1 MVIAVV
7 GYSIVLLIVFGRVLL
22 PPEGQMIFGDDIQ
35 HQYYFFRE
43 FFNHF
48 LRSGVFP
55 WWNPYIFGG
64 QPYIADPMVNIWY
77 PATWL
82 FFLLP
87 LNVAYSWHIIIHI
100 FWACMGM
107 YVLVHTITANKG
119 TRLDPAAWASG
130 VIFGLSGFFMAR
142 TWAGHVDVI
151 AAAAWMPWVV
161 YAFLRVMKVP
171 HTGHISSEE
180 KKSVAVASITFALQ
194 LLSGY
199 QTMAFFTLIAVFI
212 FALVRSV
219 VKKSIRSF
227 VWVVAA
233 GSVGIGLATIQLIP
247 VQEFFRQSIRT
258 YRLPYTWVSY
268 GSWGMASF
276 VQFLQPFF
284 YGNQRTY
291 TGLPPNF
298 IEHSVFVGV
307 GGLVLAVIGFVILV
321 PMLRSWITHRTSRE
335 ALIYGCG
342 FIGIALFG
350 VWVSL
355 GPNAP
360 VDLQY
365 ALWRMVPMYHYLRI
379 PPRHL
384 ILVVFGLAGLAGIGL
399 AAIRAS
405 YKKWSYFTVL
415 IVGILV
421 VEMIWF
427 GRNFVELTP
436 VPEMRHDKELIA
448 LLTRDK
454 EPYRVFQNFGV
465 WLSARDAL
473 DFDSVMSYGIYSA
486 TGYDTSMLRSYYEYI
501 AQATGRK
508 GSDMVLLHDVQVP
521 YLSPAQAQTIDAL
534 NIKYIM
540 VPLGHDPFS
549 GNYRYRLI
557 RDDGALYRLYENTTV
572 LPRFYLRNQSC
583 GTAEV
588 VSYSPNRIELTTDS
602 TCDTTLDSSE
612 VWYPGW
618 EAYID
623 GKKTSI
629 NKTNN
634 VFRTLFVSSGKH
646 TVLYRYHPVIFYR
659 AAGISIITAC
669 MLLYWV
675 RKPGI
680 DVSRR
685 RGNKWRS
692 YQWF

>member
-7 GYSIVLLIVFGRVLL
+7 GYIVVLLIVFGRVLL
-22 PPEGQMIFGDDIQ
+22 PPAGQMIFGDDIQ
-35 HQYYFFRE
+35 HQYYFFRD
-43 FFNHF
+43 FFNQF
-48 LRSGVFP
+48 FRTGSVP
-55 WWNPYIFGG
+55 WWNPYLFSG

-82 FFLLP
+82 YFLLP
-87 LNVAYSWHIIIHI
+87 LNVAYSWHIAIHI

-107 YVLVHTITANKG
+107 YVLVHTITANKE
-119 TRLDPAAWASG
+119 TRLDPAAWVGG

-171 HTGHISSEE
+171 RTGHISSEE
-180 KKSVAVASITFALQ
+180 KKSVAIAAILLALQ
-194 LLSGY
+194 LISGY

-212 FALVRSV
+212 FTLVRSV
-219 VKKSIRSF
+219 LERNIRSF

-233 GSVGIGLATIQLIP
+233 GSAGLGLAAIQLIP
-247 VQEFFRQSIRT
+247 VQEFFRASIRT

-268 GSWGMASF
+268 GSWDMTSF

-307 GGLVLAVIGFVILV
+307 GGLVLAIIGFVVLV
-321 PMLRSWITHRTSRE
+321 PMLRSWTAHRTSRE

-342 FIGIALFG
+342 FLGTALFG

-384 ILVVFGLAGLAGIGL
+384 ILVVFGLAGLSGIGFTALCAANKKRTYL
-399 AAIRAS
+399 AVCIAVIIAA
-405 YKKWSYFTVL
+405 
-415 IVGILV
+415 
-421 VEMIWF
+421 EMIGF
-427 GRNFVELTP
+427 GQHFVELTP
-436 VPEMRHDKELIA
+436 TAGIQHDKALISEL
-448 LLTRDK
+448 TKDK
-454 EPYRVFQNFGV
+454 EPYRVLQNFGV
-465 WLSARDAL
+465 WLLQREAM

-501 AQATGRK
+501 SQSLGK
-508 GSDMVLLHDVQVP
+508 SGSDMVLLYDVQVP
-521 YLSPAQAQTIDAL
+521 YLSPEQAETLDTL

-540 VPLGHDPFS
+540 VPLGYDPFR
-549 GNYRYRLI
+549 GIPRYRLI
-557 RDDGALYRLYENTTV
+557 RDDGKRYRVYENTTV
-572 LPRFYLRNQSC
+572 LPRFYLRDQSC
-583 GTAEV
+583 GTAKV
-588 VSYSPNRIELTTDS
+588 VSYSPNRIEIVTDS

-629 NKTNN
+629 DKSDG
-634 VFRTLFVSSGKH
+634 VFRTLFVSGGKH
-646 TVLYRYHPVIFYR
+646 TVTYSYRPTIFFLG
-659 AAGISIITAC
+659 AGISIITSLTV
-669 MLLYWV
+669 LLWV
-675 RKPGI
+675 YKGEKT
-680 DVSRR
+680 SA
-685 RGNKWRS
+685 
-692 YQWF
+692 